1 LLFIYQSYKACLEK
15 RKRKKRRLE
24 GNQVIM
30 CLDNRFGIEQ
40 DDELCKT
47 VVNQMKCDL
56 INSGFVPKVEKS
68 LWKPT
73 KRLIWL
79 GSLSIV
85 KQDFFKFLIRGLT
98 RL

>member
-1 LLFIYQSYKACLEK
+1 MY
-15 RKRKKRRLE
+15 
-24 GNQVIM
+24 
-30 CLDNRFGIEQ
+30 LDDGLGIEE
-40 DDELCKT
+40 DDELCKA
-47 VVNQMKCDL
+47 VVNQVKCDL

-79 GSLSIV
+79 GTLV
-85 KQDFFKFLIRGLT
+85 KQDFIKFLIRGLT